1 MFLGIN
7 HICVVTRDVDRAV
20 RIWADRYGVGPWTV
34 REYPPASIDVTLG
47 ETPTRFGMRVGL
59 ATLNATTRIEI
70 IQPTD
75 ELSPYAASLTE
86 HGNVDHFHHVRFD
99 VADHE
104 TSLDRLR
111 ALGLAN
117 VMSGVIQS
125 ANPEAPVHVDYVDT
139 EADLGFVIEFA
150 TLTEGYRLPDPE
162 YVYPEEAAGGAQ
174 RRRA

>member
-20 RIWADRYGVGPWTV
+20 RIWADKYGVGPWTV
-34 REYPPASIDVTLG
+34 REYPQASIDVKLG

-59 ATLNATTRIEI
+59 ASINATTRIEI

-86 HGNVDHFHHVRFD
+86 RGNVDHFHHVRFD

-111 ALGLAN
+111 AAGLAS

-125 ANPEAPVHVDYVDT
+125 ANPEAPCYVDYVDT
-139 EADLGFVIEFA
+139 EADLGLLIEFA
-150 TLTEGYRLPDPE
+150 TLPEGYRLPDPE
-162 YVYPEEAAGGAQ
+162 YVYPEEAGRGAQ
-174 RRRA
+174 RGRA